1 MPASHLGAKPP
12 PRPLQFGLR
21 LRSLSFHLHHEEKHR
36 KSMKENQKKSAV
48 YNSSQAKNL
57 PSLNKGEK
65 VPKWLCGILCALD
78 ICLEVSIVL
87 ETHLTKNCLSYC
99 NPVGTVPNANCTI
112 EDHRMICKCQK
123 GYFGDRCT
131 ETCNFCASKPCYNG
145 GHCSSNGSD
154 VTCACPIGQNCTFMK
169 DPLLSYT
176 SDEQFVTPDIVNNI
190 LECEQQCLNENW
202 CLAYSYAEVQGSKIC
217 AKYHQLYYSNNSH
230 PYQTYLKKCSQYKLF
245 NGEYC
250 QEDIINNCNT
260 EENICSQLDFC
271 MDLINSTQCV
281 CPIDGDYD
289 ANCTK
294 QERICDSHSCVHGTC
309 ENLGTLHH
317 VCICEP
323 GYTGQNCSVNID
335 DCALNPHGCLHNG
348 ICQDQV
354 NTYNCSCKSGFDG
367 DHCQVLPD
375 LCNGNSCQ
383 EADGGICV
391 EDYQNLN
398 HRCVCGENYNQTYIG
413 NNTVCTKKDF
423 CYPTPCKNG
432 GTCQSNAGSFS
443 CQCTDG
449 FEGSLCQIEIK
460 AEKNETTCE
469 SIDVCQS
476 AMKEYFCHWCSS
488 SNDSCL
494 NESCVHT
501 CRSFNN
507 LTAEE
512 RILCQCFCNETTIDD
527 ICLLNDPCLH
537 GGKCTNTSSGYSCSC
552 NIGWTGED
560 CEIPVDY
567 CSQNNT
573 CKNNAGCYNLAN
585 DTYCHCP
592 SGTGGKT
599 CELKKELC
607 ENYGNFTCRHGSC
620 EPDGGSAQCKCQ
632 DSYTGK
638 SCELLTNLCSAD
650 PCYGGKCYLNE
661 SSFYCD
667 CREGQQGASS
677 TYCNSTVD
685 PCSKCPPSSNCTTY
699 IDDNGLQQAAC
710 LCPPDKILSGNE
722 CTKVNKDFDL
732 VFVKDFAIKKQWI
745 TSLRGFSLEN
755 VTSLTLT
762 MWLAAA
768 KSLNDSDVILSLTSS
783 EKENFLS
790 LLNSK
795 VRLNSTEIAF
805 HCLHTHCTLDADNI
819 WHFIA
824 VTWSQNGSLVL
835 YFDAFNY
842 STAAETFNSI
852 RYASIQLGQGFSGY
866 ISNVQLWKS
875 AITAEEISQLYED
888 ENYVPQPENL
898 LLDWTYYSF
907 DEKVFMSKTSL
918 AKKNT
923 SICVNITLSALFP
936 LEDICH
942 GYNDDKEPPLV
953 QQSCLP
959 MKVIA
964 VDYTQHQ
971 IGSGQLGYSFTDKDN
986 NFQSTKVQ
994 YFSHGAYDIAVAAN
1008 DSSGNIGVCMTR
1020 TFITPNKCEDT
1031 KPANYTESCNH
1042 STGVVVVCPDGY
1054 LPSEQTPKVLA
1065 CGQLKTYNL
1074 DNMYELPD
1082 RIVCGKTANPSN
1094 IQNGNYPC
1102 PDGKTL
1108 RDNLCVE
1115 CGRGSYYKNQT
1126 RTCELCALNSYSN
1139 ESGKTECI
1147 QCPASHGT
1155 LQRGSSSL
1163 SDCVGK
1169 FTDHVDQIV

>member
-1 MPASHLGAKPP
+1 GEVYTEIEFTYEESHLLLIQK
-12 PRPLQFGLR
+12 RLLQKVLPT
-21 LRSLSFHLHHEEKHR
+21 LIIPQLWMRSAQ
-36 KSMKENQKKSAV
+36 MKVTLGIDVLKRATFVLQ
-48 YNSSQAKNL
+48 NL
-57 PSLNKGEK
+57 
-65 VPKWLCGILCALD
+65 VIM
-78 ICLEVSIVL
+78 VVIVL
-87 ETHLTKNCLSYC
+87 
-99 NPVGTVPNANCTI
+99 PMAQ
-112 EDHRMICKCQK
+112 M
-123 GYFGDRCT
+123 
-131 ETCNFCASKPCYNG
+131 
-145 GHCSSNGSD
+145 
-154 VTCACPIGQNCTFMK
+154 
-169 DPLLSYT
+169 LL
-176 SDEQFVTPDIVNNI
+176 VH
-190 LECEQQCLNENW
+190 
-202 CLAYSYAEVQGSKIC
+202 A
-217 AKYHQLYYSNNSH
+217 QLQSLHS
-230 PYQTYLKKCSQYKLF
+230 
-245 NGEYC
+245 
-250 QEDIINNCNT
+250 
-260 EENICSQLDFC
+260 
-271 MDLINSTQCV
+271 
-281 CPIDGDYD
+281 
-289 ANCTK
+289 CTK

-323 GYTGQNCSVNID
+323 GYTGQNCSVNIGKTFNLYKLSALLD

-488 SNDSCL
+488 SIIKIDPSIHMTVVSMSHVYIHVEAL
-494 NESCVHT
+494 IISQLKKG
-501 CRSFNN
+501 FY
-507 LTAEE
+507 
-512 RILCQCFCNETTIDD
+512 IDD

-632 DSYTGK
+632 DSYT
-638 SCELLTNLCSAD
+638 
-650 PCYGGKCYLNE
+650 
-661 SSFYCD
+661 
-667 CREGQQGASS
+667 GQQGASS

-824 VTWSQNGSLVL
+824 
-835 YFDAFNY
+835 
-842 STAAETFNSI
+842 
-852 RYASIQLGQGFSGY
+852 
-866 ISNVQLWKS
+866 LWKS

-942 GYNDDKEPPLV
+942 GYND
-953 QQSCLP
+953 
-959 MKVIA
+959 
-964 VDYTQHQ
+964 
-971 IGSGQLGYSFTDKDN
+971 
-986 NFQSTKVQ
+986 VQ

-1020 TFITPNKCEDT
+1020 TFITHFTQMIFCWVVLKVSTTKVYRRFHGFALQDLRTYKVLTNKCEDT

-1163 SDCVGK
+1163 SDCVGLK
-1169 FTDHVDQIV
+1169 GNSHVNEQATCFSLTKYQSVKYSYNQGCEQSIAFIE